1 MPGILCS
8 AVGDRILLSWCLQ
21 PHELKR
27 EVDSTIFKTNRR
39 CDKLI
44 CTKVSSAN
52 TEKFGAPNAFE
63 RKKYIKYY
71 DRRDFRKPEER
82 CVWWVICLADTF
94 ETFFKQNCFQML
106 FGVERLIQPLVF
118 DSVK

>member
-44 CTKVSSAN
+44 CTCFE
-52 TEKFGAPNAFE
+52 EKSVLPIQRNLG
-63 RKKYIKYY
+63 
-71 DRRDFRKPEER
+71 
-82 CVWWVICLADTF
+82 L
-94 ETFFKQNCFQML
+94 QMHL
-106 FGVERLIQPLVF
+106 KEKNI
-118 DSVK
+118 